1 MKTIFLSIIIVLI
14 LAPLIF
20 NSADAELDKSLR
32 EPFENNDLVI
42 IGKVIHVNSMIS
54 ENKTEYNIQVEEYLK
69 GQKPFDMIT
78 AILDDVRPADFPNYP
93 MDFPNSNPLDYY
105 NKPFFEEENQVFAY
119 LKQDGGTFKMSPYSF
134 TIKKKSVAGPPTVII
149 PTGPQGHFISQGDE
163 IIISGVIKKGYLYE
177 LGKNEIDSS
186 FHISILNE
194 KEKQVESEE
203 LSLSP
208 DGSYKFAFQSKDEF
222 RIPGNYSWGITYWNG
237 GMGGEF
243 VIVPDFD
250 RWSPL
255 KQIKSGVALVDVQCS
270 EEKQP
275 VYKYDRMR
283 VACVSEET
291 QSELWNRGWAT
302 MRFYTE
308 ENTSSHA
315 LCNNYEGKWHPENGG
330 CRDITDYQ
338 CSLMGGEFVHDVGIY
353 SAGTY
358 SPKIVSI
365 CVTMDAYVDENFVF
379 YRLLMPGDSLAVN
392 SSNPDFIEIP
402 YKIENGK
409 LKQMKNDANASSLIM
424 DIDSEYGGN
433 LTMVIPFGII
443 DKMPED
449 AHLSIMVL
457 ANGEEIDYQISE
469 YRSGARSIYVEFVQ
483 SNPKIEIIGAWW

>member
-42 IGKVIHVNSMIS
+42 IGKVIHVNSIVS

-105 NKPFFEEENQVFAY
+105 NKPFFEEGNLVFAY

-149 PTGPQGHFISQGDE
+149 PTDPQGHFISQGDE
-163 IIISGVIKKGYLYE
+163 IIISGVIKKGYLYD

-194 KEKQVESEE
+194 KEKQVESEK
-203 LSLSP
+203 LTLSP

-222 RIPGNYSWGITYWNG
+222 RIPGNYSWEITYWNG

-255 KQIKSGVALVDVQCS
+255 KQFKSGILFSEIKCNGNLQLTQRYDGTPACVKDRTVFELIKRGWTSDIIRLVQSRDVFLDPKDAASSYMDRVTPTLDDFKNTLSEPYDIDEIFSKFGEPHDDIGSGIHIYVYELNDSTEIWIGYVDDIWYVKHVDVDGNVV
-270 EEKQP
+270 EDLFAK
-275 VYKYDRMR
+275 
-283 VACVSEET
+283 
-291 QSELWNRGWAT
+291 N
-302 MRFYTE
+302 
-308 ENTSSHA
+308 EN
-315 LCNNYEGKWHPENGG
+315 
-330 CRDITDYQ
+330 
-338 CSLMGGEFVHDVGIY
+338 
-353 SAGTY
+353 
-358 SPKIVSI
+358 
-365 CVTMDAYVDENFVF
+365 
-379 YRLLMPGDSLAVN
+379 
-392 SSNPDFIEIP
+392 
-402 YKIENGK
+402 
-409 LKQMKNDANASSLIM
+409 
-424 DIDSEYGGN
+424 
-433 LTMVIPFGII
+433 
-443 DKMPED
+443 
-449 AHLSIMVL
+449 
-457 ANGEEIDYQISE
+457 
-469 YRSGARSIYVEFVQ
+469 
-483 SNPKIEIIGAWW
+483 